1 MAKLPSSL
9 GLLED
14 VEGEVVVLLTIPST
28 SNSLSHHS

>member
-14 VEGEVVVLLTIPST
+14 VEVVLLPLTIPST